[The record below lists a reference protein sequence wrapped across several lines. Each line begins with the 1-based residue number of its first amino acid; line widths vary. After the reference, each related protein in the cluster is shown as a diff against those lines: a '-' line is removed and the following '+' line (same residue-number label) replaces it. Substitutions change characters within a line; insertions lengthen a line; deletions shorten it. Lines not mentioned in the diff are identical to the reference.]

1 MTERMR
7 AVLIAGPTA
16 SGKSA
21 LALAL
26 AQEHGGIVVNADSM
40 QVYGDLRTITARPS
54 AAEEAM
60 VPHRLYGHVDG
71 AVNYSVGRYLA
82 DAATVLAEAE
92 AKGRLPIFVGGTGL
106 YFKALCE
113 GLSEIPPV
121 PDEVRAAVRAAA
133 DGRGTPLLYADLAAR
148 DPITA
153 ARLNPTDRLRILR
166 AMEVFAATGQPIASF
181 HGRRSRPL
189 LAGWRLHKCFLA
201 PERAALFARIDG
213 RFTAM
218 MEAGALEE
226 VRALAARGL
235 DPALPVMRAHGV
247 PWLVRHLR
255 GEIDLAEAIGKAQA
269 DTRHYAK
276 RQFTWVRHQLP
287 DFMWLA
293 PEAAH
298 GAIGEALQA
307 ESRDGQARSSA

>member
-1 MTERMR
+1 MR

-54 AAEEAM
+54 ATEEAM

-247 PWLVRHLR
+247 PWLIRHIR
-255 GEIDLAEAIGKAQA
+255 GEIDLAEAIEKAQA

-287 DFMWLA
+287 DFSWLA

-298 GAIGEALQA
+298 EAIGEALRTA
-307 ESRDGQARSSA
+307 AGDVQARSSA

>member
-201 PERAALFARIDG
+201 PERAALFARIDS
-213 RFTAM
+213 RFAAM
-218 MEAGALEE
+218 MAAGALEE

-247 PWLVRHLR
+247 PWLIRHIR
-255 GEIDLAEAIGKAQA
+255 GEIDLAEAIEKAQA

-287 DFMWLA
+287 DFSWLA

-298 GAIGEALQA
+298 EAIGEALRTAAGDVQ
-307 ESRDGQARSSA
+307 ERSSA

>member
-21 LALAL
+21 LAIAL

-40 QVYGDLRTITARPS
+40 QVYRDLRTITARPS
-54 AAEEAM
+54 EAEEAT

-82 DAATVLAEAE
+82 DAATVLAEAQ

-121 PDEVRAAVRAAA
+121 PEEVRAAVRAAA
-133 DGRGTPLLYADLAAR
+133 EGRGTPLLYADLAAR
-148 DPITA
+148 DPVTA

-166 AMEVFAATGQPIASF
+166 AMEVFAATGKPIASF

-189 LAGWRLHKCFLA
+189 LAGWRLYKYFLA
-201 PERAALFARIDG
+201 PERAALFARIDS
-213 RFTAM
+213 RFAAM
-218 MEAGALEE
+218 MAAGALEE

-235 DPALPVMRAHGV
+235 DPTLPVMRAHGV
-247 PWLVRHLR
+247 PWLIRHIR
-255 GEIDLAEAIGKAQA
+255 GEIDLAEAIEKAQA

-287 DFMWLA
+287 DFSWLA

-298 GAIGEALQA
+298 EAMGEALRA
-307 ESRDGQARSSA
+307 APRDVQERSSA

>member
-1 MTERMR
+1 MR

-201 PERAALFARIDG
+201 PERAALFARIDS
-213 RFTAM
+213 RFAAM
-218 MEAGALEE
+218 MAAGALEE

-247 PWLVRHLR
+247 PWLIRHIR
-255 GEIDLAEAIGKAQA
+255 GEIDLAEAIEKAQA

-287 DFMWLA
+287 DFSWLA

-298 GAIGEALQA
+298 EAIGEALRTAAGDVQ
-307 ESRDGQARSSA
+307 ERSSA